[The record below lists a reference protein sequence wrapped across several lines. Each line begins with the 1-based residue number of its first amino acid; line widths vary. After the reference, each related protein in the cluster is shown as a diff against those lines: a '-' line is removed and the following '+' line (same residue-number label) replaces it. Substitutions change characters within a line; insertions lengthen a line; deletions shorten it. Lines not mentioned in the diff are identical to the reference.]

1 MGETNHAFVFD
12 DLEPEPGPKFAS
24 MSRKNSKKEKE
35 RLDREY
41 HAEREARLA
50 AQRESQATVHVPNPL
65 RRHTAEELLEKRA
78 KRDAQSALMR
88 QKHLKTVSFEN

>member
-41 HAEREARLA
+41 HAERQARLE
-50 AQRESQATVHVPNPL
+50 AQRVSQANVQVPNPL
-65 RRHTAEELLEKRA
+65 RRHTAEELLAKKA
-78 KRDAQSALMR
+78 KRDAQSALTR
-88 QKHLKTVSFEN
+88 QKRLKTVRFEY